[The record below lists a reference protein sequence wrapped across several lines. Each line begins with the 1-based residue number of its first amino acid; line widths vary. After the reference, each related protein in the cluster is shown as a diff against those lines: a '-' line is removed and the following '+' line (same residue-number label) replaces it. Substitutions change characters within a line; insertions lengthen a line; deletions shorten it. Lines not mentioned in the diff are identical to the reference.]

1 MMQGLPLGP
10 SSGPALRSTS
20 PSPAIPLKNSA
31 CAPSW
36 RPRCCAP
43 WRARAAVALLF
54 GKALAPQEVPALA
67 LVIGGIAF
75 VGLYAF
81 GIILVYLGE
90 GE

>member
-1 MMQGLPLGP
+1 MKRRAVLRTLGREALG
-10 SSGPALRSTS
+10 SGNL
-20 PSPAIPLKNSA
+20 
-31 CAPSW
+31 
-36 RPRCCAP
+36 
-43 WRARAAVALLF
+43 AAAALLF

>member
-1 MMQGLPLGP
+1 MMRRG
-10 SSGPALRSTS
+10 SHR
-20 PSPAIPLKNSA
+20 AIPRTRHPAHLSSSVA
-31 CAPSW
+31 L
-36 RPRCCAP
+36 
-43 WRARAAVALLF
+43 AAAALLF